1 MSSEVSV
8 IVITGDSKRHL
19 YFVCEMEKHFR
30 VLKVISEVKFDYKKA
45 YEESPDSELV
55 NFHFTA
61 RDKSEDIYFGNSHP
75 KSEILKLEKGMVNA
89 PETVTMLANLNAD
102 LVLLYGT
109 SIIKKPLLEYYSGK
123 VINMHLGLSP
133 YYRGSG
139 TNFWPIVD
147 GLPECVGATI
157 HLAIPQVDAGPIL
170 HQVRPEGIQETDNI
184 HDLGNKVIKTAAK
197 VMPEV
202 LKAYMKGRLEPQEQI
217 GLKEHEFKRLDLNM
231 ESIKKTYYNLDHG
244 MIREYLNNRLK
255 RNERYPIIELL
266 TTEQNGQ

>member
-1 MSSEVSV
+1 MNSEVSV
-8 IVITGDSKRHL
+8 IIITGDSKRHL
-19 YFVCEMEKHFR
+19 YFVFEIERHFR
-30 VLKVISEVKFDYKKA
+30 VLKVISEVKFDYMKA
-45 YEESPDSELV
+45 YEGSSDSELI

-61 RDKSEDIYFGNSHP
+61 RDNSEDFYFGNSNP

-89 PETVTMLANLNAD
+89 PETVKMLTKLNAD

-147 GLPECVGATI
+147 GLPECAGATI
-157 HLAIPQVDAGPIL
+157 HLAIPRVDAGPIL
-170 HQVRPEGIQETDNI
+170 HQIRPEGIQETDSI
-184 HDLGNKVIKTAAK
+184 HDLGNKIIRTAVK

-202 LKAYMKGRLEPQEQI
+202 LIAFVEGKLKPQEQI
-217 GLKEHEFKRLDLNM
+217 GLKEHEFKRLDLKVEN
-231 ESIKKTYYNLDHG
+231 IRKAYYNLENG
-244 MIREYLNNRLK
+244 LIKEYLDHRIK
-255 RNERYPIIELL
+255 RNERYPIIEFIS
-266 TTEQNGQ
+266 N